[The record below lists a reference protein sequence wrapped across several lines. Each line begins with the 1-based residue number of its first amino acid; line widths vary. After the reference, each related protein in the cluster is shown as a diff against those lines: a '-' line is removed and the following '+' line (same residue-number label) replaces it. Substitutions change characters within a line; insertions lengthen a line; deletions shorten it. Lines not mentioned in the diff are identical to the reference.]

1 MELGPGER
9 SAGPRVSEPGPV
21 KSIVTPTHLVYEYTV
36 AGAHAEFLHQIG
48 QGRLVGQ
55 RCPECGKVYCPPS
68 GACARCGVAT
78 SQWVDVADRGTVTT
92 FCIVR
97 VPSENIEQK
106 LPYCAANI
114 LLDGSD
120 LVFIAL
126 VQECE
131 AADVRIGMRVEA
143 VWRPRSEWAPTF
155 ENIRYFRPS
164 DEPDVPIEKLGAWV

>member
-1 MELGPGER
+1 M
-9 SAGPRVSEPGPV
+9 SEPGPV
-21 KSIVTPTHLVYEYTV
+21 KSIVTPTHLVYEYT
-36 AGAHAEFLHQIG
+36 ATGAHAEFLHQIG

-55 RCPECGKVYCPPS
+55 RCSECGKVYCPPS

-78 SQWVDVADRGTVTT
+78 SEWVDVADRGTVTT

-126 VQECE
+126 LQECE
-131 AADVRIGMRVEA
+131 VADVRIGMRVEA
-143 VWRPRSEWAPTF
+143 VWRPRSEWTPTF

-164 DEPDVPIEKLGAWV
+164 GEPDVPIEKLGAWV

>member
-1 MELGPGER
+1 M
-9 SAGPRVSEPGPV
+9 SEPV
-21 KSIVTPTHLVYEYTV
+21 KSIVTPTHLVYEYT
-36 AGAHAEFLHQIG
+36 ALGAHAEFLNQIG

-55 RCPECGKVYCPPS
+55 RCPQCRKVYCPPS

-78 SQWVDVADRGTVTT
+78 SEWVDVADRGTVTT

-97 VPSENIEQK
+97 VPSENIELK

-126 VQECE
+126 LQECE
-131 AADVRIGMRVEA
+131 VADVRIGMRVEA
-143 VWRPRSEWAPTF
+143 VWRPRSEWTPTF

-164 DEPDVPIEKLGAWV
+164 GEPDVPIEKLGGWF